1 MNIKDISGIGA
12 VADLANTVVNKI
24 WPDKSEQEKAELAA
38 SLAVIQGQLEIN
50 KNEATNRSIFV
61 AGWRPFIG
69 WICGSALAYT
79 YLLYPILLWA
89 QAIWF
94 PLITPPKLT
103 IDGMLFELLL
113 GMLGLAGLRTFEKV
127 KNVSK

>member
-1 MNIKDISGIGA
+1 MRDLTGIGA

-38 SLAVIQGQLEIN
+38 SLAVIQGQIDIN

-79 YLLYPILLWA
+79 YLVYPFLLWA

-94 PLITPPKLT
+94 PTVVPPPLKL
-103 IDGMLFELLL
+103 DGMLFELLL

-127 KNVSK
+127 KGASK